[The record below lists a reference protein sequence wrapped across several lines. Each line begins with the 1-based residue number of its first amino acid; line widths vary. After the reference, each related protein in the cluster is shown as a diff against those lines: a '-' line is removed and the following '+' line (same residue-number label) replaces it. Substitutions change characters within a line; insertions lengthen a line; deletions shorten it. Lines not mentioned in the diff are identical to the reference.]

1 MKTEEITFPAV
12 SFESIDDPLVVLN
25 PDTGEPEILIY
36 TPLFCFSLRV
46 NDSQLE
52 SLGRQIKQFFE
63 GSARNSSQPESLWLA
78 IKPLSNQTSFIIE
91 LITPTILLPIKHKI
105 KVLIKS
111 EK

>member
-52 SLGRQIKQFFE
+52 HWV
-63 GSARNSSQPESLWLA
+63 AR
-78 IKPLSNQTSFIIE
+78 
-91 LITPTILLPIKHKI
+91 
-105 KVLIKS
+105 
-111 EK
+111 

>member
-1 MKTEEITFPAV
+1 MKTEEIIFPAA

-63 GSARNSSQPESLWLA
+63 GSARNPLLRNKE
-78 IKPLSNQTSFIIE
+78 KPVQ
-91 LITPTILLPIKHKI
+91 
-105 KVLIKS
+105 
-111 EK
+111 